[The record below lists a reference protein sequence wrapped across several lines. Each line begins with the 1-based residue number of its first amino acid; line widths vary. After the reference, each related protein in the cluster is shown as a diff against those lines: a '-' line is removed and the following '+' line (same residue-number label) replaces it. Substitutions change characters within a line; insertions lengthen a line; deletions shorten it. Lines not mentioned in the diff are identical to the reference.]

1 MSTIHETRGAW
12 EANSAPTQKE
22 GKMRIR
28 IVQCL
33 CPARRCIMAMTYESP
48 EGEIEPSRT
57 EALHNAVNLLIE
69 TGRID
74 ICCGICGS
82 HNFHYEDRVKF
93 GLEEAPA
100 DVAIVEMAYS
110 QASVDVK
117 A

>member
-1 MSTIHETRGAW
+1 VSC
-12 EANSAPTQKE
+12 APLHH
-22 GKMRIR
+22 GNDLRVAGGR
-28 IVQCL
+28 
-33 CPARRCIMAMTYESP
+33 
-48 EGEIEPSRT
+48 IEPSRT
-57 EALHNAVNLLIE
+57 EALDNAVNLLIE